1 MRRIWAGLKLIG
13 RWLGPI
19 LIALAVYL
27 FIIPPTPFGDVSA
40 TVAFLGGVVTAIAAL
55 LARGSDHRK
64 RRKWLAFGAM
74 CGLAYFGWSTWES
87 KQGFHTENVSFD
99 NQGARLT
106 GTLYL
111 PDRPNKVP
119 GIVLVHGS
127 GPAPR
132 FINSPIAQHLAQAG
146 YAVLSYDKRGIG
158 DSTGHYG
165 GGTDREICPENFNLL
180 ASDASAGMKL
190 LANRPEVRA
199 DAIGLFGQSQAGWI
213 VPRVAVLNGKAAFM
227 VLLVGPTTS
236 AQAIVR
242 HEKVRLGLDHTAG
255 HASSLADMLVL
266 FGKGGRDV
274 PEGYT
279 ADQAYALA
287 QTKKIA
293 FPCADFDPVI
303 DLGALNIPGLWV
315 LGKEDWIVPY
325 GVTTQSLERLR
336 QLGKPY
342 QYRLIPGA
350 GHTLS
355 GGPKGMVWDTIDTW
369 LARETA
375 TKLH

>member
-1 MRRIWAGLKLIG
+1 MRKIWAGLKFIG

-19 LIALAVYL
+19 LIALAVYF
-27 FIIPPTPFGDVSA
+27 FIFPPSPFGDVSA
-40 TVAFLGGVVTAIAAL
+40 AVAFLGGVATAIAAL
-55 LARGSDHRK
+55 LARGSDHHK
-64 RRKWLAFGAM
+64 RRKWLALVAV

-87 KQGFHTENVSFD
+87 KQGFHTREVSFD
-99 NQGARLT
+99 NRRARLA

-111 PDRPNKVP
+111 PDRPGKVP

-146 YAVLSYDKRGIG
+146 YAVLSYDKHGVG

-165 GGTDREICPENFNLL
+165 GGTDREICPENFDLL
-180 ASDASAGMKL
+180 ASDASAGMEL
-190 LANRPEVRA
+190 LANRPEVRT
-199 DAIGLFGQSQAGWI
+199 DAIGLFGPSQAGWI
-213 VPRVAVLNGKAAFM
+213 VPRAAVLNGNAAFM
-227 VLLVGPTTS
+227 LLLGGPTTS

-242 HEKVRLGLDHTAG
+242 HEKVRLGLGHT
-255 HASSLADMLVL
+255 SSLTDMLVL
-266 FGKGGRDV
+266 FGQGGRDV
-274 PEGYT
+274 PESYT

-293 FPCADFDPVI
+293 FPCADFDPVP

-315 LGKEDWIVPY
+315 LGKDDWIVPY
-325 GVTTQSLERLR
+325 GVTTKSLESLR
-336 QLGKPY
+336 KLGKPY
-342 QYRLIPGA
+342 QYRLIPGT
-350 GHTLS
+350 GHTFS

-369 LARETA
+369 LARVTGM
-375 TKLH
+375 KLR